1 MGKNVLREEID
12 MNLMFQ
18 NADDKLK
25 KIARKVY
32 EQQFV
37 LDPKLNNY
45 YNEQQKRAMYNDIIY
60 NLEILVIAIKFSDD
74 RLFRDYAIWIYQ
86 LFCHL
91 IKNVDRKGIRD
102 QLILRYE
109 LLADALSTELQ
120 ENELKK
126 ARMYLSDAVRVTI
139 DEYLTPTK
147 TLGFETRDY
156 HAIKGGY
163 LGFILKND
171 TRGALQVIT
180 AAAAAG
186 VSIEEIYTNIL
197 QEVMHEVGNLWHQN
211 IITIDKEH
219 YCTSTTQIALAQFYP
234 IIFGSVK
241 NGYKI
246 LTGCVGSELHE
257 MGIRMISDLFEYH
270 GWDSHYLGAAVPKE
284 AILHAIKANRYDL
297 VALSVTMPHHL
308 PFCFEIVKAIRQQEP
323 TIKIAVGGRA
333 FQVTDDLCKKW
344 AVDISTR
351 NARQLL
357 DWAQEN
363 IIEKGVVDK

>member
-1 MGKNVLREEID
+1 
-12 MNLMFQ
+12 MNLIVQ
-18 NADDKLK
+18 NTDEKTK
-25 KIARKVY
+25 KIARKAY
-32 EQQFV
+32 EQQLT
-37 LDPKLNNY
+37 LDPKLNDHY
-45 YNEQQKRAMYNDIIY
+45 DEQQKRVIYNDIIY
-60 NLEILVIAIKFSDD
+60 NLEILMIAIKFSDG
-74 RLFRDYAIWIYQ
+74 RLCRDYAVWIYQ

-102 QLILRYE
+102 QMILRYE
-109 LLADALSTELQ
+109 LLADALSTELP

-126 ARMYLSDAVRVTI
+126 ARMYLGDAVRVTI
-139 DEYLTPTK
+139 DEYLTPSK
-147 TLGFETRDY
+147 KRGFETRDY
-156 HAIKGGY
+156 HAIKAGY

-171 TRGALQVIT
+171 TKGALQVIT

-219 YCTSTTQIALAQFYP
+219 YCTSTTQIALASFYP
-234 IIFGSVK
+234 AIFDSVK

-246 LTGCVGSELHE
+246 ITGCVGSELHE

-270 GWDSHYLGAAVPKE
+270 GWDSYYLGAAVPKE

-308 PFCFEIVKAIRQQEP
+308 PLCFEIVKAIRQEDP
-323 TIKIAVGGRA
+323 TTKIAVGGRA

-344 AVDISTR
+344 EVDISTR

-357 DWAQEN
+357 DWAQVN
-363 IIEKGVVDK
+363 IIQKGMADK

>member
-1 MGKNVLREEID
+1 
-12 MNLMFQ
+12 MNLIVQ
-18 NADDKLK
+18 NVDEKRS

-32 EQQFV
+32 EQQLV
-37 LDPKLNNY
+37 LDPKIHQY

-60 NLEILVIAIKFSDD
+60 NLEILMIAIKFSDS

-86 LFCHL
+86 LRCYQL
-91 IKNVDRKGIRD
+91 NNVERKEIRD
-102 QLILRYE
+102 QMILRYE
-109 LLADALSTELQ
+109 LMADVLSIELP
-120 ENELKK
+120 EKEMKK
-126 ARMYLSDAVRVTI
+126 ARRYLKDAVRMTI

-147 TLGFETRDY
+147 AKGFETRDY
-156 HAIKGGY
+156 HTIKADY
-163 LGFILKND
+163 LGYVLKND
-171 TRGALQVIT
+171 TRGALEVIT
-180 AAAAAG
+180 AAAETG
-186 VSIEEIYTNIL
+186 VPIEEIYTNIL
-197 QEVMHEVGNLWHQN
+197 QEVMHEVGNLWHQS
-211 IITIDKEH
+211 IITVDKEH

-234 IIFGSVK
+234 VIFGSVK

-246 LTGCVGSELHE
+246 LTACVGSELHE

-284 AILHAIKANRYDL
+284 AILHAIRANHYDL

-308 PFCFEIVKAIRQQEP
+308 PLCFELVKAIRQQNP
-323 TIKIAVGGRA
+323 RIKIAVGGRA

-357 DWAQEN
+357 DWAQAN
-363 IIEKGVVDK
+363 IIQKDVARI